1 MVRLLNAEGEQMEQ
15 LDKLLTLTEGFTNQE
30 TLAFLEDGAAL
41 AACGITDQDAV
52 EELYNEINA
61 KYGADA

>member
-1 MVRLLNAEGEQMEQ
+1 MEQ
-15 LDKLLTLTEGFTNQE
+15 LDKLLSITEGFTNQE

-52 EELYNEINA
+52 DELHNEINS

>member
-1 MVRLLNAEGEQMEQ
+1 MDQ

-30 TLAFLEDGAAL
+30 TLAFLEDDAAL

-52 EELYNEINA
+52 SELYNEINS